1 MRYIDKRVSS
11 PARNLLSAQRALLQS
26 AGQLALYANLDIN
39 PQTGKSVKEDL
50 NDYLRQE
57 QGNLCCYCEQR
68 ITHFQQLAS
77 SGSGG
82 PDTGSHNEHYYP
94 EATYPNKQLDYDNLF
109 ACCNRSK
116 GLSKALQH
124 CGEHKADSVPND
136 LFRNPKCQS
145 YFRYN
150 ANGEILPDGSWSDWK
165 SVEKAAV
172 QGQLT
177 PGEQQAFNLI
187 KLLNLNLFAL
197 VSLRKKV
204 CNIVFASLQNKS
216 KQQINRMVQNLNRT
230 SEKVEFISLQIYFCK
245 RLALSAP

>member
-1 MRYIDKRVSS
+1 MRYIDKRPASS
-11 PARNLLSAQRALLQS
+11 ARDLLEAQRLQLRT
-26 AGQLALYANLDIN
+26 AGQTEWYANLGND
-39 PQTGKSVKEDL
+39 PQTGKSVKEVV
-50 NDYLRQE
+50 NDCLRQE

-68 ITHFQQLAS
+68 ITHFQQSKSLGA
-77 SGSGG
+77 GG

-94 EATYPNKQLDYDNLF
+94 EATFPNKQLDYDNLF

-116 GLSKALQH
+116 GLPKSQQH
-124 CGEHKADSVPND
+124 CGEHKADCVPND

-216 KQQINRMVQNLNRT
+216 KQQINRMVQNLNRA